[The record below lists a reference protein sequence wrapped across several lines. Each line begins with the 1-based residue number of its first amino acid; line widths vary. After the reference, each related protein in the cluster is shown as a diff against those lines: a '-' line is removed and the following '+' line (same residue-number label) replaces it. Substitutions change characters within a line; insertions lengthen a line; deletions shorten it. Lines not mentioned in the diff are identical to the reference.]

1 MQKQYTYSKQNSMKA
16 KNRLILSHQSNYLK
30 AKIEENKEDNKQL
43 LGLVGGLE
51 DAEIKQLLFEVL
63 TPIGYNFMVT
73 PKEVDFVMEKLSEVI
88 GEGINHALHKVMK
101 D

>member
-1 MQKQYTYSKQNSMKA
+1 MNLFYCQG
-16 KNRLILSHQSNYLK
+16 LK
-30 AKIEENKEDNKQL
+30 DIIEENKEDNKQL

-88 GEGINHALHKVMK
+88 GEGINHALHKAMK